1 METTTIMNNVETKVK
16 KVSLN
21 GQGVK
26 YMAFGNLLIERQVA
40 GGLMTSESAGEA
52 RKLLAMF
59 SSAEE
64 QVEFY
69 AKFASECKEHS
80 KSVKLAIRQHNKPP
94 PKAKAVKVVGDAEK
108 KRGRKK
114 KEVVAGVEDPI
125 ATVNAQLVAAAQGD
139 GPIAPPE
146 FVRAPKEPAVAT
158 ADEKAA
164 EKELEKATKAA
175 EKEAEKAAKAAEKE
189 FEKVAKAAEKE
200 LEKVAKAAEKDA
212 EKAAKAAEKAAEA
225 EVKKAAKA
233 AEAETKKVAKESDA
247 LANAARSKKMTD
259 EKKAE
264 WIAENERIANCA
276 RLAEISAKAAEDE
289 VAAFAKAQQDKAAAV
304 ETEKVTKAAAVELAK
319 VTKAAAVELAKVA
332 KAAEKEAEKATKA
345 AEAEAKKAA
354 KAAEAE
360 AKKAANGK
368 ATVPPIPVLVRAQ
381 VGDNGAD
388 SLDEEELEVELELD
402 EFTHNGIQY
411 LIDEEQTVYSRN
423 GLDIRPFGKYDA
435 ESKTIKINN
444 NESEAVTCM

>member
-26 YMAFGNLLIERQVA
+26 YMAFGNWLIERQVA
-40 GGLMTSESAGEA
+40 GGLMTSESVAEA

-114 KEVVAGVEDPI
+114 KEVVAEALDPI
-125 ATVNAQLVAAAQGD
+125 ATLNAQLVAAAQGD

-146 FVRAPKEPAVAT
+146 FVRAPKEPVVAT
-158 ADEKAA
+158 ADDKAA
-164 EKELEKATKAA
+164 KKEAEKATKAA

-189 FEKVAKAAEKE
+189 
-200 LEKVAKAAEKDA
+200 L

-225 EVKKAAKA
+225 EVKKATKA

-259 EKKAE
+259 EKKVE

-332 KAAEKEAEKATKA
+332 KAAEAEAKKVAKA

-360 AKKAANGK
+360 AKKAAKGNI
-368 ATVPPIPVLVRAQ
+368 AVAPAIPVLVRAQ

-388 SLDEEELEVELELD
+388 SLDEEELEVELVLD
-402 EFTHNGIQY
+402 EFTHNGIKY

-444 NESEAVTCM
+444 YESEAVTCM

>member
-1 METTTIMNNVETKVK
+1 MWYQNYNKQSKAIKMETTTIMNNVETKVK

-40 GGLMTSESAGEA
+40 GGLMTSESVAEA

-114 KEVVAGVEDPI
+114 KEVVAEALDP
-125 ATVNAQLVAAAQGD
+125 TETLNAQLVAAAQSV

-146 FVRAPKEPAVAT
+146 FVRAPKEPVVAT
-158 ADEKAA
+158 ADDKAAKKEAEKATKAA
-164 EKELEKATKAA
+164 EKAANVAEKEAEKATKAA
-175 EKEAEKAAKAAEKE
+175 EKE
-189 FEKVAKAAEKE
+189 
-200 LEKVAKAAEKDA
+200 L

-225 EVKKAAKA
+225 EVKKATKA

-259 EKKAE
+259 ERKVE

-289 VAAFAKAQQDKAAAV
+289 VAAFAKAQQDKAAVV

-332 KAAEKEAEKATKA
+332 KAAE
-345 AEAEAKKAA
+345 AEAKKVA

-360 AKKAANGK
+360 AKKVAKAAEADAKK
-368 ATVPPIPVLVRAQ
+368 AAVAPAIPVLERAQ
-381 VGDNGAD
+381 V
-388 SLDEEELEVELELD
+388 EEEEEEEEDLECEV
-402 EFTHNGIQY
+402 FTHNKVEY
-411 LIDEEQTVYSRN
+411 LIDAAQNIYCRSR
-423 GLDIRPFGKYDA
+423 LCIIGKYDA
-435 ESKTIKINN
+435 DTKTIKMNDV
-444 NESEAVTCM
+444 EDVECA

>member
-26 YMAFGNLLIERQVA
+26 YMAFGNWLIERQVA
-40 GGLMTSESAGEA
+40 GGLMTSESVAEA

-114 KEVVAGVEDPI
+114 KEVVAEALDPI
-125 ATVNAQLVAAAQGD
+125 ATLNAQLVAAAQGD

-146 FVRAPKEPAVAT
+146 FVRAPKEPVVAT
-158 ADEKAA
+158 ADDKAA
-164 EKELEKATKAA
+164 KKEAEKATKAA

-189 FEKVAKAAEKE
+189 LEKAAKAAEKE
-200 LEKVAKAAEKDA
+200 L

-225 EVKKAAKA
+225 EVKKATKA

-259 EKKAE
+259 EKKVE

-332 KAAEKEAEKATKA
+332 KAAEAEAKKVAKA

-360 AKKAANGK
+360 AKKAAKGNI
-368 ATVPPIPVLVRAQ
+368 AVAPAIPVLVRAQ

-388 SLDEEELEVELELD
+388 SLDEEELEVELVLD
-402 EFTHNGIQY
+402 EFTHNGIKY

-444 NESEAVTCM
+444 YESEAVTCM

>member
-40 GGLMTSESAGEA
+40 GGLMTSESVAEA

-114 KEVVAGVEDPI
+114 KEVVAEALDP
-125 ATVNAQLVAAAQGD
+125 TETLNAQLVAAAQSV

-146 FVRAPKEPAVAT
+146 FVRAPKEPVVAT
-158 ADEKAA
+158 ADDKAAKKEAEKATKAA
-164 EKELEKATKAA
+164 EKAANVAEKEAEKATKAA
-175 EKEAEKAAKAAEKE
+175 EKE
-189 FEKVAKAAEKE
+189 
-200 LEKVAKAAEKDA
+200 L

-225 EVKKAAKA
+225 EVKKATKA

-259 EKKAE
+259 ERKVE

-289 VAAFAKAQQDKAAAV
+289 VAAFAKAQQDKAAVV

-332 KAAEKEAEKATKA
+332 KAAE
-345 AEAEAKKAA
+345 AEAKKVA

-360 AKKAANGK
+360 AKKVAKAAEADAKK
-368 ATVPPIPVLVRAQ
+368 AAVAPAIPVLERAQ
-381 VGDNGAD
+381 V
-388 SLDEEELEVELELD
+388 EEEEEEEEDLECEV
-402 EFTHNGIQY
+402 FTHNKVEY
-411 LIDEEQTVYSRN
+411 LIDAAQNIYCRSR
-423 GLDIRPFGKYDA
+423 LCIIGKYDA
-435 ESKTIKINN
+435 DTKTIKMNDV
-444 NESEAVTCM
+444 EDVECA